1 MNRRKLVAS
10 VGSAVAAAA
19 MGRSALAQTPE
30 SASGETR
37 EFSDS
42 QGVKVIPVNPQRV
55 LSLGEELL
63 LADLLV
69 LGIKPVMASGNY
81 PQVFVGIDPALTE
94 GLTPFSLW
102 EMNIEDLILAE
113 PDLILLPENYYPFA
127 PDVFDTIAE
136 LAPLVMLPTT
146 TDWQSDFRFIAS
158 VFGLESLAEEKI
170 TEIEDD
176 IVNTRELLQLEGQT
190 VTFAS
195 IYPGATDVTLWLTDQ
210 AQILNV
216 AAALDLTIVP
226 DAADYQTDQIGRV
239 WISFE
244 RSNEITGE
252 TLIMLQTTG
261 GISMEEEAS
270 YEEYTTSQAWSTLP
284 AVQNDRVFVIERVGH
299 PGMVPGRR
307 SLLAEYRRIFGE

>member
-1 MNRRKLVAS
+1 MNRRVLVTA
-10 VGSAVAAAA
+10 VGSAVAATTL
-19 MGRSALAQTPE
+19 GRSVLAQTPE
-30 SASGETR
+30 SGVGDTR
-37 EFSDS
+37 EITDS
-42 QGVKVIPVNPQRV
+42 QGTKLIPANPQRV

-63 LADLLV
+63 LADLLE

-81 PQVFVGIDPALTE
+81 PEKYVGIDPALTE
-94 GLTPFSLW
+94 GLTPFSMW
-102 EMNIEDLILAE
+102 EMDIEDLILAE

-146 TDWQSDFRFIAS
+146 TDWQNDFRFLGS
-158 VFGLESLAEEKI
+158 TFGLDDLADEKV
-170 TEIEDD
+170 TEIEED
-176 IVNTRELLQLEGQT
+176 IVATRELLRLEGET
-190 VTFAS
+190 VSFAS

-216 AAALDLTIVP
+216 AAELGLEIVP
-226 DAADYQTDQIGRV
+226 DAEDYTTDQIGRV

-261 GISMEEEAS
+261 GLAPEEEAS
-270 YEEYTTSQAWSTLP
+270 YDEYTKSQAWSTLP
-284 AVQNDRVFVIERVGH
+284 AVRNDRVFVIERVGH
-299 PGMVPGRR
+299 PGLVPGRR